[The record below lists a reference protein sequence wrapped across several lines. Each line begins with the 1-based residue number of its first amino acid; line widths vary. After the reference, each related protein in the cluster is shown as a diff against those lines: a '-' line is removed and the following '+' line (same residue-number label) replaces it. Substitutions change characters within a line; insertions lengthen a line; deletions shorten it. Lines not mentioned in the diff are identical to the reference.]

1 MTKFFQHIRKVAG
14 LYNAEKLLMCGARFV
29 RTHNTA
35 GIDADTQVA
44 LRRKSRIFQVDCP
57 IFAVNNDLN
66 IAPHSI
72 SENATLE
79 ETPFTSFTASPL
91 RGVPQFKR

>member
-1 MTKFFQHIRKVAG
+1 MTKFFHFTRKIAG

-35 GIDADTQVA
+35 GIDTDTQIV
-44 LRRKSRIFQVDCP
+44 LRRKSKIFRVDCP

-72 SENATLE
+72 SENAALE
-79 ETPFTSFTASPL
+79 GTPFTSFPPMS
-91 RGVPQFKR
+91 G

>member
-1 MTKFFQHIRKVAG
+1 MTKFFHHIRNIAG

-44 LRRKSRIFQVDCP
+44 LRRKSRMFRVD
-57 IFAVNNDLN
+57 FSLSVLKMN
-66 IAPHSI
+66 
-72 SENATLE
+72 
-79 ETPFTSFTASPL
+79 
-91 RGVPQFKR
+91 